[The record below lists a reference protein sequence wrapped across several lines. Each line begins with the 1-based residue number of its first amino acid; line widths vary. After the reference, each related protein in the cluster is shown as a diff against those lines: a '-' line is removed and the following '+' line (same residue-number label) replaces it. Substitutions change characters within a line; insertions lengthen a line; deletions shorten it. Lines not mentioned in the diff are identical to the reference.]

1 MESDW
6 ALILAALTVASLGC
20 DLPVAPMALLR
31 VEKLVELTVV
41 SSVKKRWVV
50 QKAEWMVLRLV
61 ATKGSERDASAAAR
75 LE

>member
-1 MESDW
+1 
-6 ALILAALTVASLGC
+6 
-20 DLPVAPMALLR
+20 MALLR

-41 SSVKKRWVV
+41 RSVKKRWVV
-50 QKAEWMVLRLV
+50 QKAEWMVLTLV